1 MDAKRA
7 LPICTGGSRAA
18 PPEGCGG
25 AMDYLERMDSHR
37 RDVPIEDFVLMTDA
51 MQRLLGSGGDRN
63 AMGNLEELREA
74 MDRVT
79 AYQDFQ
85 PDRFYRREANHQIQ
99 TLWQDRSV
107 QP

>member
-1 MDAKRA
+1 
-7 LPICTGGSRAA
+7 
-18 PPEGCGG
+18 
-25 AMDYLERMDSHR
+25 MDYLERMDSHR
-37 RDVPIEDFVLMTDA
+37 RGIPILDCLLMTGA
-51 MQRLLGSGGDRN
+51 MQRLLDSGGDRN

-79 AYQDFQ
+79 AYQNFR
-85 PDRFYRREANHQIQ
+85 PDRFDRREANRQIQ